1 MAKKATK
8 AQNLQ
13 RMRVVY
19 EMLLSDTPRPDV
31 LQYAA
36 KNWGIATR
44 TTDML
49 IRKANNLIIEEANRM
64 RENTLEKHLAQ
75 RALIRHKALKDGD
88 KRLAFDVL
96 KDETKLL
103 GLYAPTKLEH
113 TGPEGGPVQTVG
125 YTVEEWR
132 KEQDRR
138 LVEVSEMMTGFEEA
152 KSDKDATD

>member
-49 IRKANNLIIEEANRM
+49 IQKANNLIGESINDFVKAAIEFMLHDSSE
-64 RENTLEKHLAQ
+64 
-75 RALIRHKALKDGD
+75 
-88 KRLAFDVL
+88 FDFGN
-96 KDETKLL
+96 E
-103 GLYAPTKLEH
+103 
-113 TGPEGGPVQTVG
+113 
-125 YTVEEWR
+125 
-132 KEQDRR
+132 
-138 LVEVSEMMTGFEEA
+138 LVE
-152 KSDKDATD
+152 DN